1 MIAAYASSISADDP
15 LSALAVGERPPPAVP
30 DGWTTVT
37 VRAAALN
44 HHDLWSLRGVGLA
57 PDRLPMI
64 LGTDGAGVDEEG
76 REVVIHPVIASP
88 DWTGDET
95 LDPQRTLLS
104 EQFDGTLAE
113 RVAVPRRNVVPKPPE
128 LSFEE
133 AACLPSAW
141 LTAYRMLFTMA
152 RPDPGSTLLV
162 QGTHGGMSG
171 ALISLAR
178 AAGLEVWATATSE
191 RGIGAGRR
199 LGAHAVFERGAR
211 LPRQVETVADNIGAD
226 TWAHSIRSLKPGGT
240 LVTCG
245 ATSGHQPG
253 AELRHIFFR
262 QLRVIGATMGTRH
275 ELERLLALVARTGV
289 RPEIEAA
296 YELSDARRAFGQL
309 LSGGVD
315 GKLVLRAS

>member
-1 MIAAYASSISADDP
+1 MLAAYASAVSADDP
-15 LSALAVGERPPPAVP
+15 LSALTVGQRPPPRTP

-37 VRAAALN
+37 IRAAALN
-44 HHDLWSLRGVGLA
+44 HHDLWSLRGVGL
-57 PDRLPMI
+57 PPHRLPMI

-76 REVVIHPVIASP
+76 HEVVIHPVIASP

-104 EQFDGTLAE
+104 ERFDGTLAE
-113 RVAVPRRNVVPKPPE
+113 RVAVPRRNVVRKPPE

-171 ALISLAR
+171 ALISLGR

-191 RGIGAGRR
+191 QGVETGRR

-211 LPRQVETVADNIGAD
+211 IPRQVETVADNVGAD
-226 TWAHSIRSLKPGGT
+226 TWAHSIRCLKPGGT

-245 ATSGHQPG
+245 ATSGDQPG

-262 QLRVIGATMGTRH
+262 QLRVIGTTMGTRH
-275 ELERLLALVARTGV
+275 ELERLLALVARTAI
-289 RPEIEAA
+289 RPEIEAT
-296 YELSDARRAFGQL
+296 YDLSDASRAFGRL
-309 LSGGVD
+309 LSGGVN

>member
-1 MIAAYASSISADDP
+1 MCAPARVRSS
-15 LSALAVGERPPPAVP
+15 
-30 DGWTTVT
+30 
-37 VRAAALN
+37 RA
-44 HHDLWSLRGVGLA
+44 
-57 PDRLPMI
+57 
-64 LGTDGAGVDEEG
+64 
-76 REVVIHPVIASP
+76 
-88 DWTGDET
+88 
-95 LDPQRTLLS
+95 
-104 EQFDGTLAE
+104 
-113 RVAVPRRNVVPKPPE
+113 
-128 LSFEE
+128 
-133 AACLPSAW
+133 
-141 LTAYRMLFTMA
+141 
-152 RPDPGSTLLV
+152 
-162 QGTHGGMSG
+162 
-171 ALISLAR
+171 
-178 AAGLEVWATATSE
+178 
-191 RGIGAGRR
+191 
-199 LGAHAVFERGAR
+199 
-211 LPRQVETVADNIGAD
+211 VADNIGAD